1 MMFADAEHIEAGP
14 VSDFDLF
21 DEVSH
26 AIGRGRK
33 SARDRIGEDGC
44 KTGRRRFP
52 WEIPVGLPLRI
63 GGAVAVRTGN
73 SPSRRSS
80 RSSAP
85 VPSRG

>member
-44 KTGRRRFP
+44 KTVDADFHGRSLLGCR
-52 WEIPVGLPLRI
+52 
-63 GGAVAVRTGN
+63 
-73 SPSRRSS
+73 
-80 RSSAP
+80 
-85 VPSRG
+85 